1 MGRYMFKRPASEEK
15 ANSTQEDMAVDK
27 KADLGLQF
35 INQHGG
41 GIEIT
46 EEEDR
51 RVRQKLDLFLMPI
64 VRPEPWNFKPIH
76 SSDTRY

>member
-1 MGRYMFKRPASEEK
+1 MYKSNEKKEEKSVIMGEHMFKKSASEEK
-15 ANSTQEDMAVDK
+15 ANAVDEVEVVDK
-27 KADLGLQF
+27 QADLGLQF

-51 RVRQKLDLFLMPI
+51 HVRRKLDLFLMPI
-64 VRPEPWNFKPIH
+64 VRP
-76 SSDTRY
+76 